1 MLYLRYKNL
10 DFAVLPM
17 EEELIEKMIRD
28 SSSTFSSSELI
39 RKITKGYR
47 FEGVLSGFAYE
58 HVRIV
63 PTTFGLPLQV
73 TSKLPTVASI
83 RAHIKAELSPKMSLR
98 VEMEPS
104 LVSTHV
110 TEMTVFSPEMH
121 IGARVFHS
129 IQSTLPINGQIEY
142 NTEKD
147 SFKAVLRLPKEEKRV
162 ILVESRPTTFVRSL
176 NSKQMPVLEEKTIRI
191 PMFEKTSVHYEQT
204 YGEEL
209 FGLRTEVIGSVHR
222 RVFEK
227 KSPESI
233 LFGENHVQ
241 VVIIPTAE
249 SVKEIVIEVEPKYTK
264 ESSSFESPRYDETFT
279 EEEFGLETSDESE
292 ERQDERNTRRSHSK
306 KYYESMKSLKGL
318 EGRLNIRIH
327 TVGGPK
333 SLKGEM
339 SMKGSCDEQV
349 KVCRFEIQGKRSPL
363 LEKERRDWE
372 MMLNGEV
379 VLPESPKT
387 IQELKEMRHK
397 EVEATLKCRWGAE
410 EKNEMTIRLQKT
422 QSQEMARLVKNID
435 YESHKG
441 LEKYDMLR
449 EASKLNKYVVLVDK
463 ELSKDN
469 EKVFRRLFDLVKSEF
484 YMSGSVEAVRSDSR
498 RIKIEAVVE
507 PEECRRVNLTV
518 ECNGEKLTVKEAFS
532 PIRIPLMSLGSRR
545 VSLKGLDKNSWT
557 SVFMPSAECEVSSN
571 KVATFDGLVYKT
583 PLTTCYSVLA
593 KDCSQ
598 EPEYVVMVKKME
610 KNSEEKK
617 LKIVT
622 QEKEYECEFK
632 HEKIV
637 CKVDGRRVED
647 EETLYDMGIKLI
659 GESLCEITI
668 PKMTI
673 RFDGFKVEIKADK
686 RTENTQCG
694 LCGHFDG
701 RRDNEFRRADNE
713 ETDDIEEFHRSWLRR
728 DNECEIE
735 ENKLKEK
742 KHYGVESDE
751 EERYESFWTPMEDSE
766 EEFMGEKRSR
776 KMLKKNLKKHIARK
790 NIRDE
795 EENTYEPENEIVMVE
810 REGKTCFSMEE
821 QPKCQPGDELV
832 ETENQKVKLS
842 CLPRSDRR
850 TRRIMN
856 ALKRGESI
864 KEEINSLPMSLTDRI
879 EVPKLCRVY

>member
-1 MLYLRYKNL
+1 M
-10 DFAVLPM
+10 
-17 EEELIEKMIRD
+17 
-28 SSSTFSSSELI
+28 
-39 RKITKGYR
+39 
-47 FEGVLSGFAYE
+47 
-58 HVRIV
+58 
-63 PTTFGLPLQV
+63 
-73 TSKLPTVASI
+73 
-83 RAHIKAELSPKMSLR
+83 
-98 VEMEPS
+98 
-104 LVSTHV
+104 
-110 TEMTVFSPEMH
+110 
-121 IGARVFHS
+121 
-129 IQSTLPINGQIEY
+129 
-142 NTEKD
+142 
-147 SFKAVLRLPKEEKRV
+147 
-162 ILVESRPTTFVRSL
+162 
-176 NSKQMPVLEEKTIRI
+176 
-191 PMFEKTSVHYEQT
+191 
-204 YGEEL
+204 
-209 FGLRTEVIGSVHR
+209 
-222 RVFEK
+222 
-227 KSPESI
+227 
-233 LFGENHVQ
+233 
-241 VVIIPTAE
+241 
-249 SVKEIVIEVEPKYTK
+249 
-264 ESSSFESPRYDETFT
+264 
-279 EEEFGLETSDESE
+279 ETSDESE
-292 ERQDERNTRRSHSK
+292 ERQEERNTRRSHSK

-333 SLKGEM
+333 THKGEV
-339 SMKGSCDEQV
+339 SMKGSCDEEI

-422 QSQEMARLVKNID
+422 QSSEMARMLKNID
-435 YESHKG
+435 YESNKG
-441 LEKYDMLR
+441 LEKQDMLR
-449 EASKLNKYVVLVDK
+449 EVSKLNKYVVLVDK

-484 YMSGSVEAVRSDSR
+484 YMSGSVESVRSDSR

-507 PEECRRVNLTV
+507 PEDCRRVNFTV
-518 ECNGEKLTVKEAFS
+518 ECNGEKLIVKEVFS

-545 VSLKGLDKNSWT
+545 VSLKGLNKNSWT

-571 KVATFDGLVYKT
+571 KVSTFDGLVYKT

-598 EPEYVVMVKKME
+598 DPEYVVMVKKME
-610 KNSEEKK
+610 KDSEEKK
-617 LKIVT
+617 IKIVT
-622 QEKEYECEFK
+622 QEKEYECELQR
-632 HEKIV
+632 EKLV

-647 EETLYDMGIKLI
+647 EETLYEMGIKLI
-659 GESLCEITI
+659 GESSCEITI

-673 RFDGFKVEIKADK
+673 RFDGYKVEIKADK

-701 RRDNEFRRADNE
+701 HRDNEFRRADNE
-713 ETDDIEEFHRSWLRR
+713 ETEDLEEFHRSWLRR

-776 KMLKKNLKKHIARK
+776 KMLKKNLKKHISRK

-810 REGKTCFSMEE
+810 REGKTCFSMEQ
-821 QPKCQPGDELV
+821 QPKCQPGDELL
-832 ETENQKVKLS
+832 ETENKKVKLS

-850 TRRIMN
+850 TRRIVN
-856 ALKRGESI
+856 ALKRGESV